1 MASVLSINI
10 SEKKGTP
17 KTKINP
23 GVLIED
29 FGFEGDAHAGK
40 WHRQVSFLAKES
52 IERASD
58 AMSGN
63 VTPEI
68 SRKASEIMERISG
81 GKHPALR
88 TTKQLELSVDEDGFG
103 FSAELLSEGAR
114 DAAYIALRIS
124 LMLSIFGDQLPPLM
138 LDDAL
143 CQFDDN
149 RAKIMIDILSR
160 LSEIPLQ
167 SVIFTCHAREKMIC
181 EENGISH
188 TYTRLN

>member
-1 MASVLSINI
+1 M
-10 SEKKGTP
+10 
-17 KTKINP
+17 
-23 GVLIED
+23 
-29 FGFEGDAHAGK
+29 
-40 WHRQVSFLAKES
+40 LAKQT

-68 SRKASEIMERISG
+68 SQRASEIMELISEG
-81 GKHPALR
+81 RHPALR

-124 LMLSIFGDQLPPLM
+124 LMLHIFRDQLPPLM

-143 CQFDDN
+143 CQFDDG
-149 RAKIMIDILSR
+149 RAKIMIELISK
-160 LSEIPLQ
+160 LSELPLQ
-167 SVIFTCHAREKMIC
+167 SIIFTCHARERSIC
-181 EENGISH
+181 DENGIRH
-188 TYTRLN
+188 TYRILVDKELL